1 MKAFN
6 DTNVPVAYV
15 FLFEPQCVMARHI
28 ICDEY
33 DEVYPEDQI
42 CQEDDDN
49 AITVIET
56 FLNLAVDVD

>member
-6 DTNVPVAYV
+6 DANVPIAYV

-33 DEVYPEDQI
+33 DEVLL
-42 CQEDDDN
+42 
-49 AITVIET
+49 V
-56 FLNLAVDVD
+56 